1 MPAATTPRDIADK
14 AVALATGSDKERTG
28 AAGALIKLAGNERG
42 PLELAR
48 KVLVGRIR
56 VRSDDYGATAG
67 LTVLNSALSSVGHVV
82 QGQWKPKK
90 WLLPR

>member
-28 AAGALIKLAGNERG
+28 AADALIKLAGNERD
-42 PLELAR
+42 PLEQAR

-56 VRSDDYGATAG
+56 IRSDDFGATAG
-67 LTVLNSALSSVGHVV
+67 LTVLNTALSKIGYEV
-82 QGQWKPKK
+82 QAQWKPRK